1 MAIAFQTFRLL
12 GSTDD
17 RTCSGLA
24 AYVRRCTRPSG
35 APPRFDHEHR
45 DGAESALRP
54 PAPLAILRDE
64 VFSRRL
70 SYGERICKA
79 YELNLRLQDLIS
91 MLPTELS
98 ARQNRQVLEDW
109 VHGQFVQPRV
119 TTVVALHHSH
129 DAAECRC
136 PHPIRRRRG

>member
-24 AYVRRCTRPSG
+24 AYVCRCAGPIN
-35 APPRFDHEHR
+35 APPRFDHEHQ

-54 PAPLAILRDE
+54 PAPLAVLWDE
-64 VFSRRL
+64 VFARRL

-79 YELNLRLQDLIS
+79 YDLNLRLRDVIS
-91 MLPTELS
+91 LLPAELS
-98 ARQNRQVLEDW
+98 ARQKCQLLEDW
-109 VHGQFVQPRV
+109 VHGRFVQPSV
-119 TTVVALHHSH
+119 SPAVAMHGLVPRRQ
-129 DAAECRC
+129 DRQR
-136 PHPIRRRRG
+136 HPVRHQRG